1 MLYRLDIKYT
11 GAYDPNAQDP
21 EITITPVPDKPGTY
35 NYSWVTHYATMNSDE
50 INGTLR
56 QVWNGI
62 STFTFN
68 VYKSSSCW
76 DCFFPART
84 AVRLYSEK
92 EQRYIFNGRVVDVT
106 ENMDADGLLYRTV
119 QCENELS
126 YLCDSICDT
135 QEVAERMQQFNRVMC
150 ARDVLITML
159 ELHHINAEGIAGT
172 LKKGFM
178 PPNSTWNDT
187 TNAYDYPNTCY
198 PAPSID
204 EAFNGDVD
212 TTWALIQDILID
224 KLGMDL
230 WVTYDD
236 SVVPEGGDPTWT
248 FGYNV
253 LNMWYGTTKTYGDP
267 ITVSTNMQSLKI
279 ETAPTS
285 NGRITRIVPLG
296 GIGVNGTRLNVSSIP
311 QYHEGWTDPSYEK
324 AISNEIL
331 SITYGHVDKVSL
343 HEDLVDN
350 GNKTEQEIADMIQEL
365 YRRGKAE
372 ADALSGGITS
382 ITLRA
387 VDLYEAGYSGA
398 NKFEVGKYHRIV
410 NGFFGLD
417 EDFRLIRKTTDLAE
431 PYNPELE
438 FAKSRT
444 SQTSMTA
451 SRQTRTSDRIYNVEN
466 MLASRLD
473 KSAVKLT
480 TASQYEAMTSR
491 NPTTVHYADQ
501 GDGTWKA
508 YMGDEPIVFSE
519 GGGDT
524 WNVDTAAVLNS
535 DNFDNFVID
544 EEEMVEISPLTKLF
558 YGANNR
564 FIVVQGIL
572 CYYGAWN
579 GSNTV
584 SDASVLPPTIN
595 GSAEAFQAILDNW
608 DYFSHCLGDMDDPN
622 NTIMTYHP
630 NNTANNIV
638 INYTSLAISTD
649 SAAMQYSNNTE
660 TVRQTIKAYVSSW
673 SLLTD
678 TPPATLKFYNT
689 LTEEE
694 KNSITQTYHWGGGT
708 YSNYVYHN
716 GNMNLPELATQY
728 ALIPIID
735 TVSAATTVSRCP
747 TPYGYALSQGFLI
760 IADGEWTR
768 PNYQSPLTSW
778 RYISNNGPYGA
789 TYIPF
794 RSQAELDFALGLTK
808 RSEPTEGNND

>member
-11 GAYDPNAQDP
+11 GVYDPNAEDP
-21 EITITPVPDKPGTY
+21 EITITPIPDKPGTY
-35 NYSWVTHYATMNSDE
+35 NYSWVTHYATMNSNE
-50 INGTLR
+50 INGTLTE
-56 QVWNGI
+56 VWNGI

-92 EQRYIFNGRVVDVT
+92 EQRYIFNGRVADVT

-187 TNAYDYPNTCY
+187 TNAYDYPSTCY

-236 SVVPEGGDPTWT
+236 SVVPEGGDATWT

-398 NKFEVGKYHRIV
+398 NKFEIGKYHRIV

-444 SQTSMTA
+444 SQTNLTA
-451 SRQTRTSDRIYNVEN
+451 NRQTRTSERIYNVEN

-519 GGGDT
+519 GGGE
-524 WNVDTAAVLNS
+524 WSVETAVILNNG
-535 DNFDNFVID
+535 NFDNFVIT
-544 EEEMVEISPLTKLF
+544 EEEMAEISETTKF
-558 YGANNR
+558 YYGATSR
-564 FIVVQGIL
+564 FIVLQGHL
-572 CYYGAWN
+572 CYFGN
-579 GSNTV
+579 GNT
-584 SDASVLPPTIN
+584 SSAGTLPPKLD
-595 GSAEAFQAILDNW
+595 GSTENFQAVLDNAE
-608 DYFSHCLGDMDDPN
+608 YFSSVSYSGMLSPEHTLMSYPSGNDD
-622 NTIMTYHP
+622 TFVRFWSWATTVYS
-630 NNTANNIV
+630 ASW
-638 INYTSLAISTD
+638 NYNSTD
-649 SAAMQYSNNTE
+649 GEFAREDLRFFASRWTLDTGVKPTE
-660 TVRQTIKAYVSSW
+660 
-673 SLLTD
+673 
-678 TPPATLKFYNT
+678 LKFYDD
-689 LTEEE
+689 LTAEE
-694 KNSITQTYHWGGGT
+694 KAAVVNNRTWWNMDTYYTGSVYENGT
-708 YSNYVYHN
+708 YKLTNFAPSWFV
-716 GNMNLPELATQY
+716 LPIVQHIY
-728 ALIPIID
+728 D
-735 TVSAATTVSRCP
+735 TVTTPNGYP
-747 TPYGYALSQGFLI
+747 TPYGYATIKSLRLI
-760 IADGEWTR
+760 ANDE
-768 PNYQSPLTSW
+768 YTS
-778 RYISNNGPYGA
+778 SNSIPSGALLAGSVNIPYM
-789 TYIPF
+789 PF
-794 RSQAELDFALGLTK
+794 ASQAEHDFAFSLTK
-808 RSEPTEGNND
+808 RSIPQEVTPNA

>member
-1 MLYRLDIKYT
+1 MYRLDIKWT
-11 GAYDPNAQDP
+11 GVYDPNAQDP

-50 INGTLR
+50 INGTLDE
-56 QVWNGI
+56 VWNGI

-92 EQRYIFNGRVVDVT
+92 EQRYIFNGRVADVT

-150 ARDVLITML
+150 VRDVLITML
-159 ELHHINAEGIAGT
+159 ELHHLNAEGIAGT

-187 TNAYDYPNTCY
+187 TNSYDYPNTCY

-267 ITVSTNMQSLKI
+267 ITISTNMQSLKI

-296 GIGVNGTRLNVSSIP
+296 GIGVNGTRLNVASIP

-324 AISNEIL
+324 AISNEML

-398 NKFEVGKYHRIV
+398 NKFEIGKYHRIV
-410 NGFFGLD
+410 NSFFGLD
-417 EDFRLIRKTTDLAE
+417 EEFRLIRKTTDLAE

-444 SQTSMTA
+444 SQTNMTA
-451 SRQTRTSDRIYNVEN
+451 NRQTRTSERIYNVEN

-480 TASQYEAMTSR
+480 TASQYEAMTNR

-519 GGGDT
+519 GGGG
-524 WNVDTAAVLNS
+524 WNVETAAVLNTG
-535 DNFDNFVID
+535 NFDNFNITH
-544 EEEMVEISPLTKLF
+544 EEMVEISPTTKF
-558 YGANNR
+558 
-564 FIVVQGIL
+564 
-572 CYYGAWN
+572 YYGAKPAFIVLQGMLCYF
-579 GSNTV
+579 GSGNVNTSTYPCQLDGSTEIFQSV
-584 SDASVLPPTIN
+584 IDNKEFFSASSYSSMTSPEHTLMSYPSGKDATWVRYWSFTASTVQAVMNYQNSSLYLQQFVQPYSSRWTLNTGSKPT
-595 GSAEAFQAILDNW
+595 E
-608 DYFSHCLGDMDDPN
+608 
-622 NTIMTYHP
+622 
-630 NNTANNIV
+630 
-638 INYTSLAISTD
+638 
-649 SAAMQYSNNTE
+649 
-660 TVRQTIKAYVSSW
+660 
-673 SLLTD
+673 
-678 TPPATLKFYNT
+678 LKFYDD
-689 LTEEE
+689 LSAEE
-694 KNSITQTYHWGGGT
+694 KAAVVNNDTWKYRDRGYGG
-708 YSNYVYHN
+708 VYHN
-716 GNMNLPELATQY
+716 GDYRLEQLVDNIFVLPIVTA
-728 ALIPIID
+728 IHD
-735 TVSAATTVSRCP
+735 TLTTPNGYP
-747 TPYGYALSQGFLI
+747 TPYGYAEVGNMYIVGGEEWQRPTYTVWAALLSG
-760 IADGEWTR
+760 
-768 PNYQSPLTSW
+768 TSG
-778 RYISNNGPYGA
+778 YM
-789 TYIPF
+789 PF
-794 RSQAELDFALGLTK
+794 KSQAEHDFAMGMTK
-808 RSEPTEGNND
+808 RSEPQEVNNGS